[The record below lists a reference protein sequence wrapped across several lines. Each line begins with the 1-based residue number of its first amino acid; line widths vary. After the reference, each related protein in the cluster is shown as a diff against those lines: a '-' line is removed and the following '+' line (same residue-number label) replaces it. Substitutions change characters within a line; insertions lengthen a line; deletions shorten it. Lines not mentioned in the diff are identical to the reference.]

1 MQKTKLKVLRVDSLK
16 SETLGKSEVFESTEE
31 PFPLRYG
38 SLGRRDRMEDQRTN
52 KICFRLTDDE
62 LSVIREGSE
71 KAGMTF
77 SAFVRSKV
85 LEPDRVLQRDSEK
98 KKLFRDHIYEIN
110 RIGNNVNQVAR
121 VVNSK
126 QFASST
132 DLKTI
137 IEYLRKIEKLERELM
152 EKLLEEK

>member
-1 MQKTKLKVLRVDSLK
+1 
-16 SETLGKSEVFESTEE
+16 
-31 PFPLRYG
+31 
-38 SLGRRDRMEDQRTN
+38 MEDQRTN